1 MTLVVDSR
9 AVDEGAKRDGRAMI
23 LPLAE
28 EIREAKAQG
37 RSIWSLSSL

>member
-9 AVDEGAKRDGRAMI
+9 AVDEVAKRDGRTVI

-28 EIREAKAQG
+28 EIREAEV
-37 RSIWSLSSL
+37 